1 MPGAVLV
8 DFAPLGGAWCCF
20 RPRLRLK
27 DFLWVCK
34 GKIELLVRL
43 KLKNPGAVFDLIA
56 VMELGVVRGAIEPRF
71 VDDFEPAVTEPA

>member
-1 MPGAVLV
+1 MGKKIAQ
-8 DFAPLGGAWCCF
+8 A
-20 RPRLRLK
+20 LK
-27 DFLWVCK
+27 DFLLVCK

-56 VMELGVVRGAIEPRF
+56 VMELGVVRGAIEPHF

>member
-1 MPGAVLV
+1 MKNTRSPGLEV
-8 DFAPLGGAWCCF
+8 
-20 RPRLRLK
+20 LK

-34 GKIELLVRL
+34 GKIKLLVRL

-56 VMELGVVRGAIEPRF
+56 VMEFGVVRSAIEPHF

>member
-1 MPGAVLV
+1 MDPA
-8 DFAPLGGAWCCF
+8 
-20 RPRLRLK
+20 LK

-34 GKIELLVRL
+34 GKIKLLVRL

-56 VMELGVVRGAIEPRF
+56 VMEFGVVRSAIEPHF